1 MAEKNEKVFSKTAIN
16 WYPGHMAKTSIWLRL
31 GERLVKN

>member
-16 WYPGHMAKTSIWLRL
+16 WLIPIYLTPPRNPYK
-31 GERLVKN
+31 